1 MSSSLPTLDEE
12 IKTKEK
18 LSTLNNIIKN
28 EKTEETSIRSFKTT
42 NFTKL
47 IEELTKTKNDGNSL
61 YKQKKYEEA
70 IKIYKQ
76 GIEAFN
82 KEATKV
88 NEEIG
93 YNKQSEEVILLFKK
107 NLANT
112 ALSYYKQG
120 KFEDAI
126 QYDLKVIEYDPKYD
140 RSFIRLFKTYRKLNK
155 LNQAIF
161 FGNVFLKFN
170 EITKNKYKNINQ
182 EINATKNTLEK
193 LQRKENEK
201 IKMNIIKM
209 LTPAFILLIAFIL
222 FFVFKKGNK

>member
-1 MSSSLPTLDEE
+1 MSSGLPTLDQE

-18 LSTLNNIIKN
+18 FSTLNNIIKN
-28 EKTEETSIRSFKTT
+28 EKPEKTSIRSFKTT

-120 KFEDAI
+120 KFEDSI

-140 RSFIRLFKTYRKLNK
+140 RSFIRLFKVYRKLNK

-161 FGNVFLKFN
+161 FGNIFLKFDKK
-170 EITKNKYKNINQ
+170 TQNKYKNINE
-182 EINATKNTLEK
+182 EISATKNTLEK
-193 LQRKENEK
+193 LQRKENEE
-201 IKMNIIKM
+201 IKMNIIKIIA
-209 LTPAFILLIAFIL
+209 PAIILLIAVIL
-222 FFVFKKGNK
+222 FFVFKKRNK